1 MLTKKGIKLDEK
13 ALIEKYSS
21 LEADDVKMIADIT
34 GDVMEQLME
43 KQLVEWEM
51 PEEKIKELVE
61 AQMKDYSEA
70 AERGEDTPFT
80 KMIRDR
86 TVKTALSSKVKEE
99 MDKGFGFARMAK
111 LKLQNEMFQKEGR
124 IGRKDFNMYEQAEKH
139 YGGNPTF
146 LNCVKSFQNGTYNED
161 GGYLI
166 MEAYAQEVVELLRA
180 KVFLF
185 QTGVTTVPMPR
196 GNLNLPVHEAGAFS
210 YWVGEG
216 GAAPATKQKLG
227 NITFNSKEL
236 NSICVMSNRLI
247 ENNSYD
253 ADQAFLNDM
262 LREMAVMI
270 NTAALYG
277 TGKNGQPL
285 GIKNTSG
292 ITKKTWDAVVSP
304 ELIPDMV
311 GNIYSTNVPREK
323 MGIVFSGGLWA
334 PMYNVT
340 DGVGQYIQRE
350 EMNRGTLT
358 GSPFYMFNE
367 ITVGATAD
375 KYTDVFVGAWENMVV
390 AEEKMFDVALS
401 TEATIGGVNMFE
413 RGLTAIKVTSLLD
426 FGIKYPEA
434 FVYYDK
440 VKAKLS

>member
-13 ALIEKYSS
+13 ALVEKYSS
-21 LEADDVKMIADIT
+21 LEAEDVKMIANIT

-43 KQLVEWEM
+43 KQLVDWEM
-51 PEEKIKELVE
+51 PEDKVKELVE
-61 AQMKDYSEA
+61 AQMDAYAEA
-70 AERGEDTPFT
+70 SQKGEDTPFT
-80 KMIRDR
+80 KMLRDK

-99 MDKGFGFARMAK
+99 MPKGLAFARYAK
-111 LKLQNEMFQKEGR
+111 LKLQKELAKKEGR
-124 IGRKDFNMYEQAEKH
+124 IGRKEFDMYTEAEKH

-166 MEAYAQEVVELLRA
+166 MEAYAQEIVELLRA

-196 GNLNLPVHEAGAFS
+196 GNLNLPVHEAGALS
-210 YWVGEG
+210 YWQGEG
-216 GAAPATKQKLG
+216 EAGTNTKQKIG

-236 NSICVMSNRLI
+236 VSICVMSNRLI

-253 ADQAFLNDM
+253 TDQAFLNDM

-285 GIKNTSG
+285 GIAKTPG
-292 ITKKTWDAVVSP
+292 ITKKSWDAVVSP
-304 ELIPDMV
+304 TLIPEMV
-311 GNIYSTNVPREK
+311 GEIYATNVPREK
-323 MGIVFSGGLWA
+323 MGVVFSGGLWA
-334 PMYNVT
+334 PLYNTT
-340 DGVGQYIQRE
+340 DGVGQYIQRQ
-350 EMNRGTLT
+350 EMNNGTLT
-358 GSPFYMFNE
+358 GAPFYMFNE
-367 ITVGATAD
+367 ITVGTTAD
-375 KYTDVFVGAWENMVV
+375 KYTDVFAGAWENFVV

-401 TEATIGGVNMFE
+401 TEATIGGQNMFE
-413 RGLTAIKVTSLLD
+413 RGLTAVKVTSLLD

-440 VKAKLS
+440 VKAKLA